1 MKTTIR
7 NYRGYIITS
16 FDMAQLKDPD
26 VRGRSYS
33 VYSKQGFES
42 GEMSLSARESLCS
55 LFEAKCFVDDLV
67 KKEVA
72 S

>member
-26 VRGRSYS
+26 VRGRSYL
-33 VYSKQGFES
+33 VYSKEGLER
-42 GEMSLSARESLCS
+42 GEMSLSAHECLCS
-55 LFEAKCFVDDLV
+55 LFEAKCFVDDLI
-67 KKEVA
+67 KKVVA

>member
-16 FDMAQLKDPD
+16 FDMAQLKDQD

-33 VYSKQGFES
+33 VYSKEGFES
-42 GEMSLSARESLCS
+42 GEMSLSARECLCS
-55 LFEAKCFVDDLV
+55 LFEAKCFVDTLV